1 MKRKILFLI
10 MLLTFVMSCGSRKNS
25 DSSGNDLKDVGKF
38 NYYMFVLINESNWE
52 NMENYNGINL

>member
-1 MKRKILFLI
+1 MKK
-10 MLLTFVMSCGSRKNS
+10 TAEKNS
-25 DSSGNDLKDVGKF
+25 NSSGNDLKDVGKF

>member
-10 MLLTFVMSCGSRKNS
+10 MLLTFAMSCGSKKNS

-52 NMENYNGINL
+52 NMEI